1 VATDAGLRI
10 MTKAWA
16 LTKRAQ
22 YQRVYELGLA
32 KGDKVVMIKAIT
44 NNLTLSRYGFSVS
57 KPLGKAVVRNRIK
70 RLLKEIVRSLPISAG
85 WDIVFVARRGAIET
99 DYYQLKQSIERLL
112 VRADLL
118 MIKNEV
124 ASTEIN

>member
-1 VATDAGLRI
+1 
-10 MTKAWA
+10 
-16 LTKRAQ
+16 
-22 YQRVYELGLA
+22 VYELGLA